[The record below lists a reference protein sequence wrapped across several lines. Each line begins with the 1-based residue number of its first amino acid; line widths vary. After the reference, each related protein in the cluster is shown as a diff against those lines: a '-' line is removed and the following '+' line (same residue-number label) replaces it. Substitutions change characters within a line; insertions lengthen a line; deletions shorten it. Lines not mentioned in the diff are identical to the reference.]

1 MKISIQT
8 ICQVAIFAAI
18 IAICAQIRMP
28 LVGGVPF
35 TLQTTGV
42 ALAGA
47 ILGWK
52 KGVVAVSVY
61 ILLGAIGLPVFNGP
75 AGGIGIIFGPTG
87 GFILTFPL
95 LALAAAIGA
104 RKAHI
109 AHWAAWISLGVA
121 VNLTLGSLW
130 LAFERQI
137 TLAAAFS
144 AGMTPFWLTSLIQ
157 IAIVITAG
165 KTLRY
170 ALVKARINI

>member
-1 MKISIQT
+1 MKISAQT

-28 LVGGVPF
+28 LIGGVPF

-47 ILGWK
+47 VLGAK
-52 KGVVAVSVY
+52 KGVAAVFVY
-61 ILLGAIGLPVFNGP
+61 ILLGGIGLPVFNGFL
-75 AGGIGIIFGPTG
+75 GGVGILFGPTG
-87 GFILTFPL
+87 GFIMTFPL
-95 LALAAAIGA
+95 LAFAAAIGA
-104 RKAHI
+104 KKAHA
-109 AHWAAWISLGVA
+109 AHWAMWISIGV
-121 VNLTLGSLW
+121 VINLSLGSLW

-137 TLAAAFS
+137 SLAAAFS

-157 IAIVITAG
+157 IALVVAVG

-170 ALVKARINI
+170 ALMKARISI